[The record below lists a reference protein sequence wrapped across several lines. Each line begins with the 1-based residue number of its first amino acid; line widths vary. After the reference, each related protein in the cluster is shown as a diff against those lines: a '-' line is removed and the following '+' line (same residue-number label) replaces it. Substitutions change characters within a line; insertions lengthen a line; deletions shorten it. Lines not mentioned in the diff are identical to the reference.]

1 VNFAEHKRPAHRP
14 SRRRQIIEAATRAF
28 SRDGYVEARVEDIA
42 RAAGVAPTAIYYH
55 FGSKEELFTQALRS
69 AMAGFSERI
78 FQARPDFE
86 APNVEGLRKV
96 LAAGWD
102 FWRTHPDEARLV
114 ARYSEGPTPQT
125 RALRRE
131 WEERHLQR
139 AYDYAPAARSARS
152 TRKARE
158 QHAAHSMAIRVM
170 LDLILTTQ
178 AAVLEGT
185 LGRVPRGPLVAA
197 VEEMCVSLILSLH

>member
-1 VNFAEHKRPAHRP
+1 MNFAEHKRPAHRP

>member
-1 VNFAEHKRPAHRP
+1 MNFAEHKRPAHRP
-14 SRRRQIIEAATRAF
+14 SRRRQIIEAATKAF